1 MRRVILSWEDYWDK
15 VYGCWMGKNCGGTL
29 GAPMEGRKEILD
41 LDWYPRLEE
50 GGIPNDDLEMQL
62 IWLEA
67 MEKEGFDLDAQKLAE
82 YWLNH
87 IFYNWDEYGLNKTNL
102 KKGLRPPVSGVFNN
116 WFKNSMG
123 CPIRSEIWACLAP
136 GCPNLAARYAYQ
148 DAIVDHAGGE
158 SVYGEMFFAAVESA
172 AFLISD
178 REKLLDIG
186 LSMIPPECRTAQ
198 AVQDTRRWFSENP
211 DWKEIRGKIL
221 DKYGHPNV
229 TDSVQNIAFTVLGWL
244 AGEGDFGRSICTA
257 VNCGYD
263 TDCTGATLGA
273 ILGIILG
280 RKGLPEKWT
289 KPLGD
294 EIATNESWGGLQNF
308 TAPTNLQ
315 ELTDRTCNMG
325 RKLLTYFDAPVLIG
339 ERTDLSELNSLIF
352 GPDDTVKSLWHK
364 DPYQIEFSLNSLNVT
379 LDYLGSP
386 ALRADIPKMVSVKLQ
401 NPNPVPLKL
410 KAKLMA
416 PKGFKVRPAGEEMI
430 SIPPG
435 GEVWLG
441 YELMVKPSKLEI
453 SNRAMLNIELSD
465 RPAPEV
471 IPIVLVGASKWL
483 IVGPFPD
490 DGSSL
495 GNLLPPEEEFDI
507 DGVWKGVDGRMI
519 SWEEIWFEENQL
531 DLEPIFNGR
540 PGVILMRHYLY
551 SPDDREA
558 RIGFPTNGNVRVR
571 LNGREIIRAND
582 PNHIPRPNYGGYP
595 PYYVNTNLKAG
606 WNLIEVKLARGDK
619 PVEAHF
625 ILCDVGL
632 VPGFADIL
640 ESRFPWD

>member
-1 MRRVILSWEDYWDK
+1 
-15 VYGCWMGKNCGGTL
+15 
-29 GAPMEGRKEILD
+29 
-41 LDWYPRLEE
+41 
-50 GGIPNDDLEMQL
+50 
-62 IWLEA
+62 
-67 MEKEGFDLDAQKLAE
+67 
-82 YWLNH
+82 
-87 IFYNWDEYGLNKTNL
+87 
-102 KKGLRPPVSGVFNN
+102 
-116 WFKNSMG
+116 
-123 CPIRSEIWACLAP
+123 
-136 GCPNLAARYAYQ
+136 
-148 DAIVDHAGGE
+148 
-158 SVYGEMFFAAVESA
+158 
-172 AFLISD
+172 
-178 REKLLDIG
+178 
-186 LSMIPPECRTAQ
+186 
-198 AVQDTRRWFSENP
+198 
-211 DWKEIRGKIL
+211 
-221 DKYGHPNV
+221 
-229 TDSVQNIAFTVLGWL
+229 
-244 AGEGDFGRSICTA
+244 
-257 VNCGYD
+257 
-263 TDCTGATLGA
+263 
-273 ILGIILG
+273 
-280 RKGLPEKWT
+280 
-289 KPLGD
+289 
-294 EIATNESWGGLQNF
+294 
-308 TAPTNLQ
+308 
-315 ELTDRTCNMG
+315 
-325 RKLLTYFDAPVLIG
+325 
-339 ERTDLSELNSLIF
+339 
-352 GPDDTVKSLWHK
+352 
-364 DPYQIEFSLNSLNVT
+364 
-379 LDYLGSP
+379 
-386 ALRADIPKMVSVKLQ
+386 MVSVKLQ
-401 NPNPVPLKL
+401 NPNPVSLKL

-465 RPAPEV
+465 RPAAEAV
-471 IPIVLVGASKWL
+471 PIVLVGASKWL

-490 DGSSL
+490 DGSSIE
-495 GNLLPPEEEFDI
+495 NLLPPEEEFDI
-507 DGVWKGVDGRMI
+507 DGVWKGTDGRMV